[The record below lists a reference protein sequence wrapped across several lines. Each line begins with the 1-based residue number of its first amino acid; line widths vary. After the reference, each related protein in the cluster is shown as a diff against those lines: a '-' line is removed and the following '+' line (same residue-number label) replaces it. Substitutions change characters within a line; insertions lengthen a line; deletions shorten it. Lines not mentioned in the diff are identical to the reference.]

1 VINRRLFLSAAA
13 LLAATVPAFAAD
25 EAAQKS
31 DASKSDKKPRVLF
44 VTQSKGFVHGA
55 VNRRGRQLAPA
66 EIAMQQLAQQTGEF
80 EIDMTQDV
88 ESDFTKKN
96 LQNYDVVMFY
106 TTGDLPIALED
117 RDYFFK
123 EWLRQPG
130 HGFIGVHSASDTFH
144 NYEPYW
150 DMVGGTF
157 AGHPWTWQATVAITV
172 HDPDHPTM
180 KPFGGKQ
187 VEWQDEIYQYTHWQ
201 PEKVKV
207 LMSLDMEKTALKKPY
222 HVPVAWVKDYGQ
234 GRVYYNNLGHND
246 GTWTEKPF
254 LDSLLAGI
262 KWVTGEVEG
271 DASPNPDVSAKEVEK
286 AKAAA
291 GG

>member
-1 VINRRLFLSAAA
+1 MNRRMFLSTAA
-13 LLAATVPAFAAD
+13 LLAAAVPAFAAD

-31 DASKSDKKPRVLF
+31 DANKSDKKPRVLF

-66 EIAMQQLAQQTGEF
+66 EIAMKQLAQQTGEF

-88 ESDFTKKN
+88 ESDFTKEN
-96 LQNYDVVMFY
+96 LQQYDVVMFY
-106 TTGDLPIALED
+106 TTGDLPIAVED

-157 AGHPWTWQATVAITV
+157 AGHPWTWQADVVITV
-172 HDPDHPTM
+172 HDPNHPTM

-201 PEKVKV
+201 PGKVKV

-246 GTWTEKPF
+246 ATWTQQPF

-271 DASPNPDVSAKEVEK
+271 DAKPNPEVSAKEEEK